1 MNTIA
6 LRFGEHFSPED
17 GTIAEHQKIINRYG
31 FVWYGKMGSSVNNNT
46 VKMVL
51 NNHNPMIL
59 LIRSGKTERYWATVT
74 EIEHELPDIEYI
86 PEYYRDIA
94 KTVKTWFKISHFQ
107 LAEKDVMS
115 RCTVLSSGKSLNE
128 VSRHSMS
135 PYFIIE
141 YKYMK

>member
-1 MNTIA
+1 MRTIA
-6 LRFGEHFSPED
+6 LRFGEHFSPKE
-17 GTIAEHQKIINRYG
+17 GTIAEHQKLIEQYG
-31 FVWYGKMGSSVNNNT
+31 FVWYGKMGSSVNDHT
-46 VKMVL
+46 VKSIL
-51 NNHNPMIL
+51 NNDNPMIL

-74 EIEHELPDIEYI
+74 EIKHELPQIELI

-94 KTVKTWFKISHFQ
+94 KTVKTWFKISCFQ

-115 RCTVLSSGKSLNE
+115 RCVIVSSGKSLSE

-141 YKYMK
+141 YK